1 MEFGTDIDIITGDMN
16 TLTTLK
22 PENKQDIST
31 KKYRIKTKEYICD
44 ENYMR
49 HVGWQ
54 ENNDCIKTFFDQ
66 KTVDIISKKATD
78 LTQGV
83 EKDGRPIIVS
93 DKTICHVMSTVY
105 KNHRPSTGDIY
116 SRYTIAK
123 AYPYSDMQELIDRTL
138 EIIVSTIKNEYG
150 MKYWNESLSIW
161 STLYGDFNEQKL
173 RQHAPIKVLNKR
185 SDRFQ
190 FNMNY

>member
-1 MEFGTDIDIITGDMN
+1 MEFGTTIGEDIETNNI
-16 TLTTLK
+16 LK
-22 PENKQDIST
+22 LENKKSLYS
-31 KKYRIKTKEYICD
+31 KKLKNQSNGYICD
-44 ENYMR
+44 ENYMK

-66 KTVDIISKKATD
+66 KTINIISKKVTD

-83 EKDGRPIIVS
+83 EKDGRPILVS
-93 DKTICHVMSTVY
+93 DKTICHVMSNVY
-105 KNHRPSTGDIY
+105 NNHRPATGDIY
-116 SRYTIAK
+116 SRYTIPK
-123 AYPYSDMQELIDRTL
+123 DYPYSDMQELIDRTI